1 MINEHYVVL
10 VVEDDDKLRESIRDY
25 LQLKNYKVVEARDGK
40 EAQDKFFENS
50 YQLDMVLLDGMLPKV
65 DGLDV
70 LKYIRESSD
79 IPVVMLTAREGERD
93 HLKAYRYGAD
103 AYMTKPFKLS
113 IMEAQMQALI
123 QRYLNLDESCWE
135 EDGIR
140 IDFLR
145 QTAEIEGREVLFT
158 KKEFELLK
166 HFVEN
171 PGIVLTREN
180 IIDAVWG
187 QDYYGDTRTIDTF
200 VKQLRKKFGEKSG
213 YIQSV
218 YGVGYKFEVGS

>member
-1 MINEHYVVL
+1 MINGHYAVL
-10 VVEDDDKLRESIRDY
+10 VVEDDNKLRESIRDY
-25 LQLKNYKVVEARDGK
+25 LQLKNYEVIQARDGR

-50 YQLDMVLLDGMLPKV
+50 YQLDIVLLDGILPEV
-65 DGLDV
+65 DGIDV
-70 LKYIRESSD
+70 LRYIRESSN

-93 HLKAYRYGAD
+93 HLKAYHYGAD
-103 AYMTKPFKLS
+103 SYMTKPFKLS
-113 IMEAQMQALI
+113 IVEAQIQALI

-135 EDGIR
+135 EEGIR

-145 QTAEIEGREVLFT
+145 QTAEIEGKEVLFT
-158 KKEFELLK
+158 RKEFELLK

-171 PGIVLTREN
+171 PGIVLNREN

-200 VKQLRKKFGEKSG
+200 VKQLRKKLGAKAG
-213 YIQSV
+213 CIQSV
-218 YGVGYKFEVGS
+218 YGVGYKFEVDS

>member
-25 LQLKNYKVVEARDGK
+25 LQLKNYKVIEARDGK

-103 AYMTKPFKLS
+103 VYMTKPFKLS